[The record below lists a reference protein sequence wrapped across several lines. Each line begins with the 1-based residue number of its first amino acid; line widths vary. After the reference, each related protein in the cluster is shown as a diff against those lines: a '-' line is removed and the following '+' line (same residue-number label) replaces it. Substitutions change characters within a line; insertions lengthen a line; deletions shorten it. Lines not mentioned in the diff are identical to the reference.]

1 MKKVFKKILAVVLA
15 AAMMSGFFAGCG
27 KKNET
32 ITLTIF
38 SELANK
44 SGEQIGWSA
53 KMLKEKFNVVINII
67 PSEEG
72 VLETRME
79 SGNLGDIVVW
89 GGEDNY
95 KRAVKAG
102 LLYDWEEEDLV
113 QEYGSYI
120 YENMPYALE
129 KNKLLTQ
136 NITDGAS
143 DTLYGFGHNVATSSE
158 NHESFFY
165 TWDIRW
171 DLYKQLNYPQVKTLN
186 DLVDVFVEMKKI
198 CPKDDNGN
206 ETYAVSLWPDWDGD
220 MVMYVK
226 ALATAYYGYDE
237 LGVGLYDTDTGSFYD
252 ALKQDGPYLE
262 CLKFFN
268 KLYQNNLLDPNS
280 MTQTYD
286 EMYEKVQAGGTFWSI
301 FNYSGCIGYNSAEH
315 LAENKM
321 MLSLV
326 PDEATPI
333 TYGQSVFGGN
343 RIWSIGANTEYP
355 ELCMEIINW
364 LASPEMTMT
373 YFYGPE
379 DLCWYIDDEG
389 YTHFTE
395 FGKKAYFDRSTLM
408 EGEYEGTGTFN
419 DGCLQ
424 HNNTI
429 WSMSA
434 INPLSNGE
442 SYNYEEWKSNQ
453 ADPANDI
460 EADWRNRFGVASTQ
474 EYMEKHEYKVVPAST
489 FSLDTKADEF
499 KTVWESVTD
508 VIVTYSWKAIYAN
521 SDAEFDSIV
530 AEMIK
535 QAEGYGY
542 TQCVEWTLEQAATRF
557 ECEEAVR

>member
-1 MKKVFKKILAVVLA
+1 MRKAFKKLIIMALVVVMTCGCL
-15 AAMMSGFFAGCG
+15 AGCG
-27 KKNET
+27 KKQET
-32 ITLTIF
+32 ITITVF

-44 SGEQIGWSA
+44 SGEQIGWIA
-53 KMLKEKFNVVINII
+53 KMLLEEFNVVINII
-67 PSEEG
+67 PSDEG

-95 KRAVKAG
+95 KKAVKAG
-102 LLYDWEEEDLV
+102 LLYDWDEDNLI
-113 QEYGSYI
+113 QEYGPYI

-129 KNKLLTQ
+129 KNRLLTQ
-136 NITDGAS
+136 NITEGAS
-143 DTLYGFGHNVATSSE
+143 DALYGFGHNVATTSA
-158 NHESFFY
+158 NHEPFFY

-171 DLYKQLNYPQVKTLN
+171 DLYKQLNYPEVRDLF

-198 CPKDDNGN
+198 CPTDDNGN
-206 ETYAVSLWPDWDGD
+206 ETYAASLWPDWDGD

-226 ALATAYYGYDE
+226 ALGTAYYGYDE
-237 LGVGLYDTDTGSFYD
+237 HGIGLYDSDTGTYYD
-252 ALKQDGPYLE
+252 ALKADGPYLE

-301 FNYSGCIGYNSAEH
+301 FNYSGCLGYNGEEH

-321 MLSLV
+321 MTSLV
-326 PDEATPI
+326 PQAASPI
-333 TYGQSVFGGN
+333 VYGQSVFGGN
-343 RIWSIGANTEYP
+343 RLWSIGANTEYP
-355 ELCMEIINW
+355 ELCMEIIDW
-364 LASPEMTMT
+364 LATPEMTMT
-373 YFYGPE
+373 YFYGPK
-379 DLCWYIDDEG
+379 DVCWYIDEEG

-424 HNNTI
+424 INNTI

-434 INPLSNGE
+434 INPESNGE

-453 ADPANDI
+453 VEPANAT
-460 EADWRNRFGVASTQ
+460 EADWRERFGVSSTQ
-474 EYMEKHEYKVVPAST
+474 EYMEKTSYKVVPSTT
-489 FSLDTKADEF
+489 FSFDSKSDEF
-499 KTVWESVTD
+499 KTIWKSVTD

-521 SDAEFDSIV
+521 SDAEFDQIV
-530 AEMIK
+530 AEMVK

-542 TQCVEWTLEQAATRF
+542 DQCVQWSVEQAAKRF
-557 ECEEAVR
+557 ELEEAIR

>member
-1 MKKVFKKILAVVLA
+1 MKKVFERLLAVALVV
-15 AAMMSGFFAGCG
+15 AMMCGFFAGCG
-27 KKNET
+27 KKKET

-53 KMLKEKFNVVINII
+53 MMLKEKFNVVVNII
-67 PSEEG
+67 PSDEG

-95 KRAVKAG
+95 KTALKAG
-102 LLYDWEEEDLV
+102 LLYNWEEDNLV
-113 QEYGSYI
+113 QEYGPYI

-129 KNKLLTQ
+129 KNKELTSS
-136 NITDGAS
+136 ITEGAS
-143 DTLYGFGHNVATSSE
+143 DALYGFGHNVATDSA
-158 NHESFFY
+158 NHEPFFY

-171 DLYKQLNYPQVKTLN
+171 DLYKQLGYPQIKNLDDMVN
-186 DLVDVFVEMKKI
+186 VFKEMKKI
-198 CPKDDNGN
+198 CPVDDNGN
-206 ETYAVSLWPDWDGD
+206 ETYAASLWPDWDGD

-226 ALATAYYGYDE
+226 ALGTAYYGYDE
-237 LGVGLYDTDTGSFYD
+237 HGIGLYDSDTGTYYD
-252 ALKQDGPYLE
+252 ALKKDGPYLE

-286 EMYEKVQAGGTFWSI
+286 GMYEKVQAGGTFWSI
-301 FNYSGCIGYNSAEH
+301 FNYSGCLGFNSEEH
-315 LAENKM
+315 VAQDKM
-321 MLSLV
+321 MTSLV
-326 PDEATPI
+326 PDEASPI
-333 TYGQSVFGGN
+333 VYGQSVFGGN

-364 LASPEMTMT
+364 LATPEMTMT
-373 YFYGPE
+373 YFYGPK
-379 DLCWYIDDEG
+379 DLCWYIDSTG

-395 FGKKAYFDRSTLM
+395 FGKKAYFDRSTSM
-408 EGEYEGTGTFN
+408 EGDYAGSGTFN

-424 HNNTI
+424 VNNTI
-429 WSMSA
+429 WSMAA

-442 SYNYEEWKSNQ
+442 SYNYEELKSNQ
-453 ADPANDI
+453 VEPACNT
-460 EADWRNRFGVASTQ
+460 EKDWRERFNVSSTQ
-474 EYMEKHEYKVVPAST
+474 EYMENHKYKVVPASK
-489 FSLDTKADEF
+489 FSFDSKSDEF
-499 KTVWESVTD
+499 ETVWESVTD

-521 SDAEFDSIV
+521 SDAEFDQLV

-542 TQCVEWTLEQAATRF
+542 AQCVEWSVEQAAKRF
-557 ECEEAVR
+557 EFEEAVR